1 MPQSHLLQQP
11 VHDPVVKPPPVC
23 HVSEFPGACT
33 IRLRPIDLE
42 LDAPVLHDWV
52 NQDYAEFWG
61 MKGCTVEGLRATY
74 RSRIAKRPQ
83 HKLLIGSLDD
93 SPEPLFLLE
102 DYRPTQDVLGR
113 YFKDARPTDRGFHL
127 LVAPP
132 GQRSQ
137 PLRSIG
143 YYILTAA
150 TEYFFRDP
158 EVQRVI
164 AEPDLRNDKMLVLCQ
179 QVGYELGPVL
189 HLPYKTAQTVV
200 MTRERFA
207 TLPRRPPA
215 RAASPVTASR
225 VRRLVFI
232 GKVLRKLRLVR

>member
-1 MPQSHLLQQP
+1 MPRSNLLRQP
-11 VHDPVVKPPPVC
+11 VHDLMPNVPPVC
-23 HVSEFPGACT
+23 HVSEFPGTCT

-42 LDAPVLHDWV
+42 HDAPVLHDWV

-61 MKGCTVEGLRATY
+61 MKGCTVEQLRSTY
-74 RSRIAKRPQ
+74 RSRIVKRPQ
-83 HKLLIGSLDD
+83 HRLLIGTLDD
-93 SPEPLFLLE
+93 STEPLFLLE
-102 DYRPTQDVLGR
+102 DYRPTQDSLGQH
-113 YFKDARPTDRGFHL
+113 FKDARPTDRGFHL

-132 GQRSQ
+132 GQRSL
-137 PLRSIG
+137 PVRSIG

-150 TEYFFRDP
+150 TEYFFSDP
-158 EVQRVI
+158 EVRRVV
-164 AEPDLRNDKMLVLCQ
+164 AEPDLRNEKMLVLCQ

-189 HLPYKTAQTVV
+189 HLPTKTAQIEV

-207 TLPRRPPA
+207 TLPRRPPT
-215 RAASPVTASR
+215 RAASPVPPQR

>member
-1 MPQSHLLQQP
+1 MPRSNLLRDP
-11 VHDPVVKPPPVC
+11 VHDPLSKVPPTC
-23 HVSEFPGACT
+23 HVSEFPGTCT

-61 MKGCTVEGLRATY
+61 MKGCTLEELRSTY
-74 RSRIAKRPQ
+74 SSRIAKRPQ
-83 HKLLIGSLDD
+83 HKLLIGTLDD
-93 SPEPLFLLE
+93 SSEPLFLLE
-102 DYRPTQDVLGR
+102 DYRPTQDKLGQ
-113 YFKDARPTDRGFHL
+113 YYKDAQTTDRGFHL

-132 GQRSQ
+132 GQRKH
-137 PLRSIG
+137 PVRSIG

-158 EVQRVI
+158 EVRRVV
-164 AEPDLRNDKMLVLCQ
+164 AEPDLRNDRMLVLCQ

-189 HLPYKTAQTVV
+189 HLPYKTAQIEVI
-200 MTRERFA
+200 TRERFA

-215 RAASPVTASR
+215 RTASPVSTQR
-225 VRRLVFI
+225 VRWQVFI